1 MFNLGHIQC
10 GVAGRHPRGDI
21 MWVVD
26 CVQKR
31 DHSQN
36 NILICRQPNVS
47 FAFYRNLCT
56 EMWA

>member
-10 GVAGRHPRGDI
+10 GVAGGYPRGDI

-31 DHSQN
+31 GHSQN
-36 NILICRQPNVS
+36 DIPICQQPNIG
-47 FAFYRNLCT
+47 
-56 EMWA
+56 